1 MYILNMRTYYRD
13 VNRIVFKSQ
22 HLQTQYINTT
32 NAMLIQQEILHI
44 YLSLNPE
51 HETSFFIWL
60 KQPQL
65 GLGLL
70 IFEVSRSHRV
80 TPHAHTQTHT
90 HTPGKAPLNEWSAL
104 LRLFYLYKQTT
115 TRGTALPSAGF
126 EPTTPAVKWLQ
137 TFVKKMYV
145 EHHAKFPEV
154 ISSV

>member
-22 HLQTQYINTT
+22 HLQTQNINTT

-90 HTPGKAPLNEWSAL
+90 HTHPVRLLLTSDQLYSDSSTCTNKQPQEEQPCLQRDLNPRPQQSSGCRPLSRKCMLSIMQN
-104 LRLFYLYKQTT
+104 FQK
-115 TRGTALPSAGF
+115 
-126 EPTTPAVKWLQ
+126 
-137 TFVKKMYV
+137 
-145 EHHAKFPEV
+145 
-154 ISSV
+154 

>member
-65 GLGLL
+65 GLGRL
-70 IFEVSRSHRV
+70 IF
-80 TPHAHTQTHT
+80 
-90 HTPGKAPLNEWSAL
+90 
-104 LRLFYLYKQTT
+104 
-115 TRGTALPSAGF
+115 
-126 EPTTPAVKWLQ
+126 
-137 TFVKKMYV
+137 
-145 EHHAKFPEV
+145 
-154 ISSV
+154 